1 MANRKLVSLLVL
13 AGATI
18 LLTSMAASQS
28 PSAATVDA
36 GSGQNDSASSSP
48 TVTAQGGNVT
58 SANITVDS
66 ITNKW
71 SAFYGQL
78 TATER
83 LSDASGNN
91 FYKWTVDN
99 PTATGSWIYAVPTS
113 NGAPTSLSNISD
125 VNTFFSGLSGSFT
138 SGADKASATF
148 NSTQDMDGVTS
159 APVANTYV
167 DGVGPSDT
175 FSSGIVQDGSSNP
188 VYLAEVQ
195 QDSTGF
201 NGNAND
207 FQLLVGVGESTSTQ
221 SYDFYAKIG

>member
-1 MANRKLVSLLVL
+1 MMNRKISSLLVL
-13 AGATI
+13 AGAAI
-18 LLTSMAASQS
+18 LLTSTASSQS
-28 PSAATVDA
+28 GTTITT
-36 GSGQNDSASSSP
+36 GEGENFTQSGTGTA
-48 TVTAQGGNVT
+48 TAQGGNVT
-58 SANITVDS
+58 NLNISQISTTS
-66 ITNKW
+66 KW

-91 FYKWTVDN
+91 FYKWTVDS
-99 PTATGSWIYAVPTS
+99 PTATGSWVYAVPNG

-125 VNTFFSGLSGSFT
+125 VNTFFSGLTGSFT

-167 DGVGPSDT
+167 AGSGPST
-175 FSSGIVQDGSSNP
+175 SFSSGIVQDGSGNP

-207 FQLLVGVGESTSTQ
+207 FQLLAGVGESTTTKSF
-221 SYDFYAKIG
+221 DFYAKIG